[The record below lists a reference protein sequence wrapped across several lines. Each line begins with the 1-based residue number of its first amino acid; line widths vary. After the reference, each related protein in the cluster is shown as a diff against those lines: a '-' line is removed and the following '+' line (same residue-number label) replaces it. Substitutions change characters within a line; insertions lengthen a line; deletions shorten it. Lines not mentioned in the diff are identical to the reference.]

1 MGEVYKARDT
11 RLDRTVAIKVLPE
24 HVASDPV
31 LKQRFEREAKTISSL
46 NHPHICT
53 LHDVGS
59 QDGVDFLVLEHLEGE
74 TLADRLRKGALP
86 LDQALQTAI
95 QIADALDK
103 AHRQG
108 ITHRDLK
115 PGNIM
120 LTKTGAK
127 LLDFGLAKLRPAGA
141 PGAVGLSEAPTVSS
155 PLTGAGSILGTFQYM
170 APEQLEGQEADAR
183 TDIFAFGAV
192 VYEMVTG
199 KKAFEGKSQAS
210 LIAAIMHS
218 EPPPISAIGEIVPSS
233 LDRVVR
239 TCLAKGPDER
249 FQSAHDLKR
258 VIEWSITD
266 PEAAAPSSLKS
277 SRQYVAWAAAAVFAV
292 LAVVGWLRPPPE
304 NPVARGLVLT
314 IAPPAASGIAS
325 SASLIATPVISPDGS
340 SVIYRNQVGG
350 YQVRRLDSQ
359 TSETLPIPDASGGN
373 TFWAPDSRSIVFDG
387 AGFLWRL
394 RLPGGAPE
402 RLTAVQG
409 PVEGGTQSD
418 SGVLLFQALKTRY
431 DLFIVPSGGREAQ
444 QIGLP
449 GLPEGSYYLPEF
461 LPGTDDFLVTFEP
474 VGADAD
480 EGELYLATPRDGQ
493 PADPVLLMRNRT
505 APRYTPAGGG
515 QLLFVRDDV
524 LYAQALNLSTRR
536 LEGDPE
542 VVERNVASAPGF
554 RLAHFSVSHAG
565 DIAWRPGG
573 EGLAQLT
580 TFDRAGREIGTSG
593 PPSAIL
599 SVKLAPDERRLLVA
613 GRAEQWL
620 AEPGQPGQLVVSRRR
635 ESLTTLWSP
644 DSTRFLVPGPG
655 RVLER
660 AASGGPEREIA
671 NVPGLV
677 RLEDV
682 SPDGN
687 VVLFT
692 GGALATSVFAARLD
706 GGGDPWP
713 VLQTGERVFDTRF
726 APDGRWIVF
735 EAYPDD
741 VVTGG
746 GIYVQ
751 PFPGPGLRRQISPSG
766 QFPVWRKDGAEIVFL
781 DEDQVS
787 SIRVEEAGTDLRFL
801 EPEPLFPVRPHGGVE
816 DVTLLAISRDGSRI
830 YLPQP
835 IEQIDSDVIHIRTG
849 WATQ

>member
-1 MGEVYKARDT
+1 M
-11 RLDRTVAIKVLPE
+11 
-24 HVASDPV
+24 
-31 LKQRFEREAKTISSL
+31 
-46 NHPHICT
+46 
-53 LHDVGS
+53 GS
-59 QDGVDFLVLEHLEGE
+59 QDGVDFLVMEHLEGE

-86 LDQALQTAI
+86 LDQALQDAI
-95 QIADALDK
+95 EIADALDK

-127 LLDFGLAKLRPAGA
+127 LLDFGLAKLRPAGGT
-141 PGAVGLSEAPTVSS
+141 GAVGLSEAPTISS

-170 APEQLEGQEADAR
+170 APEQLEGREADTR

-210 LIAAIMHS
+210 LISAIMSS
-218 EPPPISAIGEIVPSS
+218 EPPPISAIGQVVPVS

-239 TCLAKGPDER
+239 TCLAKDPDER
-249 FQSAHDLKR
+249 FQSAHDLKQA
-258 VIEWSITD
+258 IEWSSAG
-266 PEAAAPSSLKS
+266 PEAAPVQSSSKP

-292 LAVVGWLRPPPE
+292 LTVAGWLRPPSE
-304 NPVARGLVLT
+304 NTVARDLVLE

-325 SASLIATPVISPDGS
+325 IATTFATPAISPDGS
-340 SVIYRNQVGG
+340 TVIYRDQSAG
-350 YQVRRLDSQ
+350 YQLRRLDSRA
-359 TSETLPIPDASGGN
+359 SETLRIPDASGVS
-373 TFWAPDSRSIVFDG
+373 TFWAPDSRSVFFDG
-387 AGFLWRL
+387 AGELWRL

-402 RLTAVQG
+402 RITTVQG
-409 PVEGGTQSD
+409 PVPGGTLSG
-418 SGVLLFQALKTRY
+418 SGVLLFAALKTRY
-431 DLFIVPSGGREAQ
+431 DLFIAPAGGGEAQ
-444 QIGLP
+444 QIALP
-449 GLPEGSYYLPEF
+449 GLPEGRYFSPEF
-461 LPGTDDFLVTFEP
+461 LPGTNDFLVTFEP
-474 VGADAD
+474 LGAA
-480 EGELYLATPRDGQ
+480 EGEIYLAMLRDEQ
-493 PADPVLLMRNRT
+493 PADPVLLMCNQT
-505 APRYTPAGGG
+505 APHYTPAGGG

-524 LYAQALNLSTRR
+524 LYSQSLNTSARR

-542 VVERNVASAPGF
+542 VVERDVASAPGF
-554 RLAHFSVSHAG
+554 RRAHFSVSDAG
-565 DIAWRPGG
+565 VLAWRPGR
-573 EGLAQLT
+573 EGFVHLT

-593 PPSAIL
+593 PPSGIL

-613 GRAEQWL
+613 GITEQWL
-620 AEPGQPGQLVVSRRR
+620 AEPDQPGQLVVSRTQG
-635 ESLTTLWSP
+635 SLTTLWSP
-644 DSTRFLVPGPG
+644 DSTRFLVPERG

-660 AASGGPEREIA
+660 PVSGGPEREIA

-735 EAYPDD
+735 EAYPDN
-741 VVTGG
+741 VVSGG

-751 PFPGPGLRRQISPSG
+751 PFPGPGLRRQISPNG

-781 DEDQVS
+781 DEDQVW
-787 SIRVEEAGTDLRFL
+787 SIRVEEAGTDLCFS
-801 EPEPLFPVRPHGGVE
+801 EQEPLFPVRPPGGVE
-816 DVTLLAISRDGSRI
+816 DITLLAITRDGSRI

-835 IEQIDSDVIHIRTG
+835 VEQIDSDVIHIRTG
-849 WATQ
+849 WAGQ